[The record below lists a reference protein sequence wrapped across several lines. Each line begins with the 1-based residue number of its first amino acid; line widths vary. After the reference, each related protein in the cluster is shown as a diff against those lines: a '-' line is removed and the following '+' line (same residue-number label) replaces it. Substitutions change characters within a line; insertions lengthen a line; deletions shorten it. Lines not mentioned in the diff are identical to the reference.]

1 MINDYFK
8 LAYLSFKNRGLRS
21 WLTILGIL
29 IGIAAVVSLIG
40 LGEGLRFAVTSQF
53 NFLST
58 DILTIQ
64 ASGLN
69 AGPPGTGV
77 IKPLRDYYVNDIE
90 KINGVKT
97 SFGRIIEDAKLEF
110 NDKTDF
116 TFVTNI
122 PSGPKRKDVERVV
135 GLEAEKG
142 RMLRDS
148 DVNKLVLGSSYG
160 KSDKM
165 GKAINP
171 GDKVLIQNKKFE
183 VVGLMEKK
191 GNFIID
197 NSIVIN
203 EDELKDLFDVNDT
216 YDLILVNVPNRNE
229 IQLVKERIE
238 NYLRKERDVKKGE
251 EDFEVQSP
259 EQNLKNLDATL
270 FAIQIFI
277 YVIAGIS
284 IVVGGIGISNTMY
297 TSVMER
303 TKQIGI
309 MKSIGAQNKDI
320 FTLFLIESG
329 LLGFLG
335 GLIGTILG
343 SVVAYILILIGKLF
357 LGSDLLNV
365 KISFTLIIGA
375 LLFSF
380 IIGSIA
386 GILPAINASKL
397 KPVDA
402 LRSIKWI

>member
-97 SFGRIIEDAKLEF
+97 SFGRIIEDVKLEF

-116 TFVTNI
+116 TFVANI
-122 PSGPKRKDVERVV
+122 PSGPKRKDVERAV

-142 RMLRDS
+142 RMLKDG

-160 KSDKM
+160 NSDKM
-165 GKAINP
+165 GKSINP

-197 NSIVIN
+197 NSIVLN

-229 IQLVKERIE
+229 IQSVKERIE

-343 SVVAYILILIGKLF
+343 SAAAYILITIGKLF
-357 LGSDLLNV
+357 IGSDLLNV

-402 LRSIKWI
+402 LRSIK